1 MSIEDLIEDLKAIY
15 DKYSKVAGLLLPVFI
30 LMPKIPKASAEPA
43 PTQPPSEPLQIPPEH
58 QALAD
63 KIKAYYPWKEL
74 TKKCVFVG
82 TEQGEYS
89 ETCWLWL
96 FIDQYSSDVALVMTM
111 IRWSNYFSIEFARMD
126 GLDGEKVTVE
136 VEGYGKYE
144 SIFTRTEAQKGYWG
158 LSVNA

>member
-1 MSIEDLIEDLKAIY
+1 MTFWDELKDLY
-15 DKYSKVAGLLLPVFI
+15 DKYSKIAGLVLPI
-30 LMPKIPKASAEPA
+30 LILAPKPPITVTAEP
-43 PTQPPSEPLQIPPEH
+43 PTQPPSEPLQIPEDH
-58 QALAD
+58 QKLAD
-63 KIKAYYPWKEL
+63 KMRAYYPWKEL

-82 TEQGEYS
+82 MEEGVFN

-96 FIDQYSSDVALVMTM
+96 FIDEKGSSDVALVMTM
-111 IRWSNYFSIEFARMD
+111 IRFKDYFGVEFGRMD

-158 LSVNA
+158 LAVNA